1 MMNNGIGMMSAS
13 SSTSGGVSSIN
24 NNNTQSSLKNYFKT
38 PEGRYKLQYEKSHPS
53 SLISWKYRFPATA
66 RILGSS
72 NGRALSFVRGNGGGK
87 YASNSSRNGSIGAS
101 TLSYSNNSPNFDGK
115 GTYLIFSVR
124 DTIFISD
131 LNSQDKVG
139 FNVVLLCLLIS
150 SWLSNSNPLCRA
162 FDPDA
167 KDGHDLLIRL
177 NSGDVSLRQQ
187 LQDMGKKLVGT
198 HHHNKGAP
206 VNERY

>member
-53 SLISWKYRFPATA
+53 SLISWKYRFP
-66 RILGSS
+66 
-72 NGRALSFVRGNGGGK
+72 
-87 YASNSSRNGSIGAS
+87 
-101 TLSYSNNSPNFDGK
+101 
-115 GTYLIFSVR
+115 
-124 DTIFISD
+124 
-131 LNSQDKVG
+131 
-139 FNVVLLCLLIS
+139 
-150 SWLSNSNPLCRA
+150 
-162 FDPDA
+162 DA

-177 NSGDVSLRQQ
+177 NSGDVYSVSLRQQ